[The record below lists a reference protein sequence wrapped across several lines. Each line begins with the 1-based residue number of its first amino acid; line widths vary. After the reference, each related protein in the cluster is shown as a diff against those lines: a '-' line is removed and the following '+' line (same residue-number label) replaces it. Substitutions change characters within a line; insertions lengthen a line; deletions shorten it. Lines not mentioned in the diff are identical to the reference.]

1 MVSEWKNLT
10 LNKIIKEE
18 KGYHAK
24 NIFKQILK
32 ATASIHN
39 NFIMHRD
46 LKPANIVLDNGAG
59 ENLKIIDFGMAKEV
73 KWNPKLSLT
82 NEVGTL
88 YYRAPELLDG
98 GTKYTKSID
107 IWAVGCIFYEL
118 LTKLPL
124 FKE

>member
-1 MVSEWKNLT
+1 
-10 LNKIIKEE
+10 
-18 KGYHAK
+18 
-24 NIFKQILK
+24 
-32 ATASIHN
+32 
-39 NFIMHRD
+39 MHRD
-46 LKPANIVLDNGAG
+46 LKPANIVLDNGVG
-59 ENLKIIDFGMAKEV
+59 DNLKIIDFGMAKEI

-118 LTKLPL
+118 LTKQAL
-124 FKE
+124 FKEESEFSQLISIYENISSDD